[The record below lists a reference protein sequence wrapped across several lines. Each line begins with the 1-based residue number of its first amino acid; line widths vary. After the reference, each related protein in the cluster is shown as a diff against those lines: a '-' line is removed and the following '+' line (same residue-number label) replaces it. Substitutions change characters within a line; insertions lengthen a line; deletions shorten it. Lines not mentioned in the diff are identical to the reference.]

1 MMKEK
6 KEMNN
11 TKRSRGRPKKEK
23 LNGNKENE
31 EDLINCN
38 DKEIEK
44 NCNEELKSFS
54 ENSKQAQKKE
64 NLEIIKLKNE
74 VNE

>member
-1 MMKEK
+1 MYIHIQKIIIYIHTYI
-6 KEMNN
+6 N
-11 TKRSRGRPKKEK
+11 
-23 LNGNKENE
+23 NGNKKNE

-64 NLEIIKLKNE
+64 NLEIIKLKSE

>member
-1 MMKEK
+1 
-6 KEMNN
+6 MNN
-11 TKRSRGRPKKEK
+11 TKKGRRRPKKVK
-23 LNGNKENE
+23 LNENKKNE

-38 DKEIEK
+38 DKKIEK

-74 VNE
+74 LKR